1 MSYREERKFSYNEEQ
16 KPSLEN
22 SNFSESKGVDF
33 SQYESTENLVE
44 LWKATLEKGMHGI
57 CFSLYEDGQEP
68 GDTITEEQVERRVKI
83 LKPYTKWIRSFSCIE
98 GNEHIPRMAKKH
110 GIKNLVGAWLGDDLE
125 KNEQEIESLIQLA
138 KEGCVDIAA
147 VGNEVMYRKD
157 LTEDQLLAYIQRVK
171 DALLG
176 MDIPVGYVDAYYE
189 FSHRPKITEAC
200 DVILSNCYPYWEGCS
215 IDHSLSHMQQMFGQA
230 SVAGNGKKIIITETG
245 WPSKGE
251 SLRGAHSSEE
261 NAMKY
266 FINAQAWAAKDNVE
280 VFYFSS
286 FDESWKVGAEGVVGA
301 YWGLWDKHENL
312 KF

>member
-22 SNFSESKGVDF
+22 SSFSESKGVDF

-230 SVAGNGKKIIITETG
+230 SLAGNGKKIIITETG